1 MKLILLIG
9 QSNMVGRGY
18 IHEVPAIYNER
29 IQVLTNA
36 RWQMMVEP
44 VHHDRPVAG
53 IVLAPL
59 FAGLWTQDNDGKI
72 GLIPCAEGG
81 SSIDEWDINGN
92 LFKNA
97 ITQAK
102 FAIENSELI
111 AILWHQGESDSQD
124 NKFINYQ
131 QKLQTIISKLRY
143 ELNCPEI
150 PLIIGGLP
158 DFLGKSGFGASC
170 TEYQNLNNELINYAA
185 TNPNTT
191 YVSAQGLTAN
201 PDGIHIDAQSIRKFG
216 LRYYQSFK
224 SKNNIFNINN
234 NEQQLIDQCYS
245 RKLSKNER
253 TYIATLKYSLGEI
266 SFAEVMATFSK

>member
-1 MKLILLIG
+1 MA
-9 QSNMVGRGY
+9 GRGY

-53 IVLAPL
+53 IGLAPL
-59 FAGLWTQDNDGKI
+59 FADLWTQDNDGKI

-97 ITQAK
+97 IIQAK

-170 TEYQNLNNELINYAA
+170 TEYQNLNNELINYAT

-191 YVSAQGLTAN
+191 YVSAHGLTAN
-201 PDGIHIDAQSIRKFG
+201 PDGIHIDAKSIRKFG

-234 NEQQLIDQCYS
+234 NEQQLIDQCYT

-266 SFAEVMATFSK
+266 SFAEVMATFSKEN